1 MNHLSVFMLYFLE
14 IIHLLVEE
22 INRYYQ
28 QHLDTLDEV
37 TIQEMYSFLAI
48 SVQMR
53 HDQKDPMKAYWST
66 VEQFSVCPFTER

>member
-1 MNHLSVFMLYFLE
+1 MFWKFFSCWWKTLILPNTPDGQSP
-14 IIHLLVEE
+14 LL
-22 INRYYQ
+22 
-28 QHLDTLDEV
+28 DV